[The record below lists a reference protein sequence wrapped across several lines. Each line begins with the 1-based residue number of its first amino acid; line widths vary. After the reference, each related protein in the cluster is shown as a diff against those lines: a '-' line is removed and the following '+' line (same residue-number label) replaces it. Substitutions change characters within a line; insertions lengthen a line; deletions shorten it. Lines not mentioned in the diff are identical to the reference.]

1 MKGVEIDT
9 LISRDS
15 AVVSAHTPCYPLA
28 PGCGKR
34 AGIAHGSV
42 TGKME

>member
-1 MKGVEIDT
+1 MSEVEIDAP
-9 LISRDS
+9 SGGDC
-15 AVVSAHTPCYPLA
+15 AVVSANTPCYPLA
-28 PGCGKR
+28 PPCFKS